1 MKKICAFRACVA
13 RVDSFPRAPTD
24 KRFSLSLESLVCIRK
39 VEPKSGCLRLLRNE
53 QLHSARCMCPIPIPH
68 PTPPHLAAPHL
79 TAPQLGEAWLIF
91 IPRPRPFH
99 PPATAHRSL
108 ALSLSRSLSGR
119 RSYTHL
125 NGHTRSYSSNG
136 LVLPYLR
143 PRCRIICY
151 CQNYCGEVLRKSC
164 RHRRENYR
172 CSFSVLGLAASFF
185 SRNFFFLSVR
195 LGENR
200 IYC

>member
-1 MKKICAFRACVA
+1 VSRASTPFPEHRRISGFRSHSNPSCV
-13 RVDSFPRAPTD
+13 
-24 KRFSLSLESLVCIRK
+24 
-39 VEPKSGCLRLLRNE
+39 
-53 QLHSARCMCPIPIPH
+53 SARSSRNPVACGSCATSNCILRDACARSRS
-68 PTPPHLAAPHL
+68 PTPPHPTSPHLTAPHL